1 MTVNGPRVTDRGFP
15 IGLAVRALPFAQQT
29 LEEVAV
35 PRSPV
40 VTQIATREDI
50 PTLLALWDE
59 LREVGGRAERAVAP
73 PTVADVELRFGEL
86 IDTEHC
92 RVTVAR
98 IAGEP
103 AGMAIFRIVRTDP
116 MSDVAMVHIAHLV
129 VMRRSRQRGV
139 GHALIQAATD
149 FSVERGLDHV
159 GVSVY
164 PSLRDAS
171 RFYARLGFAPAAT
184 YRIAPVAVLRRR
196 MGPDRQQSA
205 VFGDR
210 VRRGRLT
217 RPLPPRPRRRPA
229 EPVDKA
235 S

>member
-1 MTVNGPRVTDRGFP
+1 
-15 IGLAVRALPFAQQT
+15 
-29 LEEVAV
+29 
-35 PRSPV
+35 
-40 VTQIATREDI
+40 VTQIATRKDI
-50 PTLLALWDE
+50 PTLLALWEE

-73 PTVADVELRFGEL
+73 PTVADIELRFTEL
-86 IDTEHC
+86 VDTELC
-92 RVTVAR
+92 RVVLAC
-98 IAGEP
+98 IGEEP

-116 MSDVAMVHIAHLV
+116 MSDVRMVHIAHLI

-149 FSVERGLDHV
+149 FSIERGIDHV

-171 RFYARLGFAPAAT
+171 RFYARLGFAPAAV
-184 YRIAPVAVLRRR
+184 YRVAPVGVLRRR
-196 MGPDRQQSA
+196 MGPDRQQSV

-210 VRRGRLT
+210 VRRGRLA

-229 EPVDKA
+229 EPAEPADKA
-235 S
+235 G